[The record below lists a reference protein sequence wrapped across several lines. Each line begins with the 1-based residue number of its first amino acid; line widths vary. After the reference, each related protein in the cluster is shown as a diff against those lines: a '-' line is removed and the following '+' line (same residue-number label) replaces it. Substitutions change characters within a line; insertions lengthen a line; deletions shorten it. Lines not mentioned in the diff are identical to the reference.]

1 MRRSKKLSAAKSKAS
16 PSKPDDLPDNI
27 SHGDKGETLMEHAD
41 QNDSQTDKGEPSALT
56 PTLSPGT
63 PWEKDPDEKK
73 HEWKE
78 ITDKCLKSPL
88 ASSLAKTADLPPETQ
103 PDVPD
108 SQTADVPPEI
118 PLEIADSQETCV
130 MNGECPPSP
139 PVAKAKAAPKTRA
152 VAKAKSKAKAK
163 ARRPRERVSAEHK
176 ARVHR
181 EGSKRW
187 HLKWVSKGVPRKDA
201 PKDGKKIKE
210 RKSKKNPDNT
220 KDKPEIKERKS
231 KKNADNTKDISEP
244 ELENE
249 KAKQVTQPKP
259 VTKKRPS
266 ASSAS
271 RFSGAS
277 QPAPKTSKT
286 KQPEE
291 TTKESEQISE
301 DRHAKNFYFLKG
313 TRFVFNKPP
322 SNLFQIHTLK
332 FTMPFIYHIPR
343 VRNMIWSHERN
354 LLWTSLR
361 SVPFKPPTARLTG
374 M

>member
-27 SHGDKGETLMEHAD
+27 SDGDKGKPLTEYAD

-73 HEWKE
+73 QEWKE
-78 ITDKCLKSPL
+78 ITDKCLESPL
-88 ASSLAKTADLPPETQ
+88 ASSLTKTADLPPE
-103 PDVPD
+103 
-108 SQTADVPPEI
+108 I
-118 PLEIADSQETCV
+118 PLEITDSQETV
-130 MNGECPPSP
+130 AMNGECPPSP
-139 PVAKAKAAPKTRA
+139 PMAKAKAAPKIRA
-152 VAKAKSKAKAK
+152 VAKAKSKSNAKAK
-163 ARRPRERVSAEHK
+163 ARRPRERKSAEHK

-266 ASSAS
+266 ESSAS